1 MQLEV
6 GTVLEG
12 KVTGITKFGAF
23 VALPEGKSGLI
34 HISEVANTFV
44 NDVHEFLSEGQTVK
58 VKVLSISPEGK
69 ISLSAKRAE
78 ETKPASP
85 RPGAR
90 RTEER
95 PRTGAPAARPAP
107 AARTAPAAAAPY
119 VPTRSGDQGFEDKL
133 KQFMQESDSKMS
145 GNKLFEQQKKSRNRR
160 K

>member
-1 MQLEV
+1 MQFEV

-44 NDVHEFLSEGQTVK
+44 NDVHDFLSEGQTLK

-78 ETKPASP
+78 ETA
-85 RPGAR
+85 
-90 RTEER
+90 
-95 PRTGAPAARPAP
+95 APAASRSAYRRPAEQRPRP
-107 AARTAPAAAAPY
+107 AAPVQAAAPRTSEAAAAY
-119 VPTRSGDQGFEDKL
+119 VPTRSDDQGFEDKL
-133 KQFMQESDSKMS
+133 KQFMQESDKKMS
-145 GNKLFEQQKKSRNRR
+145 GNRLFEQQKKSRSRR

>member
-1 MQLEV
+1 MQFEV

-44 NDVHEFLSEGQTVK
+44 NDVHEYLTEGQSVK

-78 ETKPASP
+78 EQKPAAA
-85 RPGAR
+85 RPAFR

-95 PRTGAPAARPAP
+95 PRPAAPSQ
-107 AARTAPAAAAPY
+107 AAVNAPY

-133 KQFMQESDSKMS
+133 KKFMQESDSRIADNPVYS
-145 GNKLFEQQKKSRNRR
+145 ERRQRNRR
-160 K
+160 R

>member
-1 MQLEV
+1 MQFEV

-34 HISEVANTFV
+34 HISEVANTYV
-44 NDVHEFLSEGQTVK
+44 NDVHEFLTEGQTVK

-78 ETKPASP
+78 EQKSAPARQSY
-85 RPGAR
+85 R

-95 PRTGAPAARPAP
+95 PRP
-107 AARTAPAAAAPY
+107 TAPAQAVANAPY

-145 GNKLFEQQKKSRNRR
+145 GNRLFEPQKKSRGRR